1 MVADLHGGP
10 GRLESV
16 AEGLCDVALEVV
28 KLRIQL
34 HWARST
40 TRVSWSCQHALSGR
54 DMTNTTKVLDNGF
67 HLGLGWDLHWLE
79 RGRISW
85 GWSGLAKPRSR
96 ANKQIKG
103 LARDWIKRDQ
113 GWEGRSKPVPQRRR
127 VESSGCFCC
136 GMGRSEAKGAGV
148 GGLAWLS
155 RCDR

>member
-1 MVADLHGGP
+1 M
-10 GRLESV
+10 
-16 AEGLCDVALEVV
+16 ALEVV

-40 TRVSWSCQHALSGR
+40 TRVPWSCQHALSGR
-54 DMTNTTKVLDNGF
+54 DMTKVLDGGF
-67 HLGLGWDLHWLE
+67 HLGLGLGWDLHWLE

-85 GWSGLAKPRSR
+85 GRSGLAKPRSR

-103 LARDWIKRDQ
+103 FARDWIKRGQ

-136 GMGRSEAKGAGV
+136 GMGRSEAKGGC
-148 GGLAWLS
+148 GRSGLAVAL
-155 RCDR
+155 